1 MATPGF
7 SNGDILGSILPP
19 PTIEL
24 SKNKKMYI
32 SYISFL
38 INMNNLIMLITNC
51 LKLKTWVAFWVVPS
65 TSQDTALFPLNIFPT
80 CLLPD

>member
-1 MATPGF
+1 MATPDF

-19 PTIEL
+19 PTFEL

-51 LKLKTWVAFWVVPS
+51 LKLKTWVAF
-65 TSQDTALFPLNIFPT
+65 
-80 CLLPD
+80 

>member
-19 PTIEL
+19 LTFEL

-51 LKLKTWVAFWVVPS
+51 LKLKTLAAF
-65 TSQDTALFPLNIFPT
+65 
-80 CLLPD
+80 